1 MPQRASWK
9 KVIALVGVA
18 VLAGVL
24 VRAWSGG
31 DVRAARKPAAPA
43 AVPVRVATAQRGDL
57 DLSIKVNGYVEAY
70 STVTVQSRVDGQLQS
85 LGFVPGAAVKAGAVI
100 ARIDPSL
107 LAAQLDQ
114 ARGNLAKDQAQL
126 ANARQV
132 LRRYTPM
139 LAKGYVSKTDYDGYV
154 ANEGVYSAAV
164 KADQAAVEMAQTQL
178 GYTQIHAPVDSIAG
192 APLVYPGA
200 QVSANAT
207 NLVVLNQVRPIHVR
221 FAVPE
226 AALAG
231 IRVAMARGP
240 ITVRVQVPGAESAPL
255 AASLDFINN
264 AVDTGTGTIQLKASY
279 PNADDRL
286 TPGQFVQVTLPTARL
301 RDVVTVPVTALQNS
315 PQGSFV
321 FVVDAAG
328 QARQRMVT
336 AGAGSAGRIVI
347 DHGLAGG
354 ERVVTDGQMLLVD
367 GSHVRVVAG

>member
-1 MPQRASWK
+1 MSQRASWK
-9 KVIALVGVA
+9 KIVALIGVA
-18 VLAGVL
+18 VFAVVLA
-24 VRAWSGG
+24 RAWSSGNA
-31 DVRAARKPAAPA
+31 RAARKPAAA
-43 AVPVRVATAQRGDL
+43 ATVPVKVAVAQRGDL

-70 STVTVQSRVDGQLQS
+70 STVTVQSRVSGQLQS
-85 LGFVPGAAVKAGAVI
+85 LGFVPGAPVPARTVI

-107 LAAQLDQ
+107 LAAQLDA

-154 ANEGVYSAAV
+154 ANEGVYTAAV

-178 GYTQIHAPVDSIAG
+178 GYAQIRAPVDSIAG

-200 QVSANAT
+200 QVTANGT

-226 AALAG
+226 SALAG
-231 IRVAMARGP
+231 IREALARGP
-240 ITVRVQVPGAESAPL
+240 VAVRVQVPGVGGAPL
-255 AASLDFINN
+255 AAKLDFVDN

-279 PNADDRL
+279 PNTDDRL

-301 RDVVTVPVTALQNS
+301 HDVVTVPATALQNS

-336 AGAGSAGRIVI
+336 AGTGSAGRIVI
-347 DHGLAGG
+347 DKGLAGG
-354 ERVVTDGQMLLVD
+354 ERVVTDGQLLLVD
-367 GSHVRVVAG
+367 GSHVQVVAG

>member
-1 MPQRASWK
+1 MSQRASWK
-9 KVIALVGVA
+9 KIVALIGVA
-18 VLAGVL
+18 VFAVVLA
-24 VRAWSGG
+24 RAWSGG
-31 DVRAARKPAAPA
+31 NARAARKPAAA
-43 AVPVRVATAQRGDL
+43 ATVPVKVAVAQRGDL

-70 STVTVQSRVDGQLQS
+70 STVTVQSRVSGQLQS
-85 LGFVPGAAVKAGAVI
+85 LGFVPGAPVPAGTVV

-107 LAAQLDQ
+107 LAAQLDA

-154 ANEGVYSAAV
+154 ANEGVYTAAV

-178 GYTQIHAPVDSIAG
+178 GYAQIRAPVDSIAG

-200 QVSANAT
+200 QVMANGT

-226 AALAG
+226 SALAG
-231 IRVAMARGP
+231 IRAALARGP
-240 ITVRVQVPGAESAPL
+240 VAVRVQVPGAGGAPL
-255 AASLDFINN
+255 AAKLDFVDN

-279 PNADDRL
+279 PNTDDRL
-286 TPGQFVQVTLPTARL
+286 TPGQFVQVTLPTAHL
-301 RDVVTVPVTALQNS
+301 HDVVTVPATALQNS

-336 AGAGSAGRIVI
+336 AGTGSAGRIVI
-347 DHGLAGG
+347 DKGLAGG
-354 ERVVTDGQMLLVD
+354 ERVVTDGQLLLVD
-367 GSHVRVVAG
+367 GSHVQVVAG